1 MPVHYNIHKEHR
13 LVVTVGKGCVTFREI
28 QDHQDQLLPDPAF
41 DPSFNQLIDV
51 TAATDLDLTVAEMK
65 EITRRRIVSSGSRRA
80 FVASSIH
87 ILAIGRLMQTY
98 YEAHH
103 EVEVHI
109 FLDRGEALTWL
120 GIKDDS
126 GLF

>member
-1 MPVHYNIHKEHR
+1 MPLYYKIDKEHR
-13 LVVTVGKGCVTFREI
+13 LVVTVGEGGVTFREI
-28 QDHQDQLLPDPAF
+28 QDHQDQLLADPAF

-65 EITRRRIVSSGSRRA
+65 EVSRRRIVSCGSRRA
-80 FVASSIH
+80 FVASNIH

-98 YEAHH
+98 HEAHH

-109 FLDRGEALTWL
+109 FLDCDEALKWL
-120 GIKDDS
+120 GIKANS